1 VWEFLVSNDLYFN
14 KINVSPNHI
23 ESDLE
28 IRTFELENKLFKSII
43 LSLNTAP
50 AGDFSQFIKN
60 LDDDMQHLHE
70 LRAKL
75 LTF

>member
-1 VWEFLVSNDLYFN
+1 VEIFVSKDLYFN
-14 KINVSPNHI
+14 KINISPNHI

-28 IRTFELENKLFKSII
+28 IRTFELETKLFKSIT
-43 LSLNTAP
+43 LRLNTEP
-50 AGDFSQFIKN
+50 TGDFSQFINN
-60 LDDDMQHLHE
+60 LDDDLQHLLD